1 MYICD
6 HCDHF
11 GRSLAKAQISASRW
25 CLFLG
30 EHCKF
35 HEINGKVSADPV
47 LCIHSFEMLRKSV
60 KIQHCFERT
69 DHHGL
74 VVSKDLVFWAHV
86 CRRRWSHWTSKCSR
100 WLFQTEYIYIYI
112 ETDHYWFHPFLPSG
126 MITISTYCEHH
137 KEAIA
142 HVLGADCDMVCRRDA
157 EEGGTGAL
165 AYILTLGILANFS
178 SRTSAEFDEFWVRC
192 FTPGILDLPIFGKQS
207 SEYALA
213 LIMSW
218 AKIVFSIFFL

>member
-1 MYICD
+1 MIIVIILGDPWQKHRSRLLDGVCSWVNIANSMRLMVKSPLTQFCVFIALRCFVNPSKSNTVLNEQTTMD
-6 HCDHF
+6 WWFPRILFF
-11 GRSLAKAQISASRW
+11 GHMFVAGDDLIGLANVPDGFFKRS
-25 CLFLG
+25 
-30 EHCKF
+30 
-35 HEINGKVSADPV
+35 
-47 LCIHSFEMLRKSV
+47 
-60 KIQHCFERT
+60 
-69 DHHGL
+69 
-74 VVSKDLVFWAHV
+74 
-86 CRRRWSHWTSKCSR
+86 
-100 WLFQTEYIYIYI
+100 IYIYI

-213 LIMSW
+213 LIMS
-218 AKIVFSIFFL
+218 